1 MSLTI
6 DSSTRLI
13 EKIVHNQGWSEE
25 RLQPRQHGMHT
36 VQEMDM
42 LAAKLDRLTKQL
54 DEHIKEPQGT
64 VQEIEARMT

>member
-1 MSLTI
+1 
-6 DSSTRLI
+6 
-13 EKIVHNQGWSEE
+13 
-25 RLQPRQHGMHT
+25 MHT

-42 LAAKLDRLTKQL
+42 LAAKLDRLTKHL